1 MQSLYKLFFDKN
13 ELLFYQ
19 IDPVLIKVLEQKWPE
34 AGAGCVTVIQTFAGT
49 GFCLE
54 WGAEE
59 GIPVMSD
66 LSLWSQLSVSSVF
79 WKPRQ
84 KEITTAQCY
93 NYLTYESFFSLFVPR
108 RLKLIAVKI
117 IWLDQNS
124 PRNVHFIR
132 LHFKL
137 KSNYDLICIG
147 INARNINKSNFY
159 RLP

>member
-1 MQSLYKLFFDKN
+1 MTRSWSRVCYCDTNFRWNWFLFGMRSWGRNPSDVWSVSLISAK
-13 ELLFYQ
+13 
-19 IDPVLIKVLEQKWPE
+19 
-34 AGAGCVTVIQTFAGT
+34 
-49 GFCLE
+49 CL
-54 WGAEE
+54 
-59 GIPVMSD
+59 
-66 LSLWSQLSVSSVF
+66 LSLLKAETERNYNSSVLQLSTIIV
-79 WKPRQ
+79 
-84 KEITTAQCY
+84 I
-93 NYLTYESFFSLFVPR
+93 FSLFVPR